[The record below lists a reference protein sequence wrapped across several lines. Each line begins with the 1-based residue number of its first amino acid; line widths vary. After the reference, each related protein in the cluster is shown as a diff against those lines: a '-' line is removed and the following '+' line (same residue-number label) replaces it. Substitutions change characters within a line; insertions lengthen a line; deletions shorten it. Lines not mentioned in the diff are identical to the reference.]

1 MALRN
6 LRVACQKRRRRQQC
20 NILNYGRCRWG
31 GELPL
36 CALQFSIL
44 NRLEVGVEVDNTSP
58 LKILQHIW
66 PFGASYF
73 SRAKF
78 SSLNLC
84 LYLELLKIIKLTVLK
99 KTRKKCQIF
108 FLFLCYRP
116 TFLSRVSIDTAILS
130 VAVRYSIET
139 TQHIVSFQ
147 SSPYGRPIILFCE
160 CQTASQNS
168 DVVIPCGDDKNRWDI
183 KKIRDF

>member
-1 MALRN
+1 MAD
-6 LRVACQKRRRRQQC
+6 AA
-20 NILNYGRCRWG
+20 G

-139 TQHIVSFQ
+139 TQHTVLSVSNPHHTVGQSFFFVSVKQ
-147 SSPYGRPIILFCE
+147 LRKIPTWSSPAG
-160 CQTASQNS
+160 T
-168 DVVIPCGDDKNRWDI
+168 I
-183 KKIRDF
+183 KTGGI